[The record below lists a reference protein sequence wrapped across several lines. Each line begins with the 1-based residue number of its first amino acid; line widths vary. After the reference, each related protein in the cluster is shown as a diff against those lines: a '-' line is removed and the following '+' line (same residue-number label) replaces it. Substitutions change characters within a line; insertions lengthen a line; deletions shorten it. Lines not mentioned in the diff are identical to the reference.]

1 MATRITPK
9 EEQVLRK
16 ALARMNV
23 QAWGMAVGTVLGL
36 GLLIAT
42 VVLVVRGGDEV
53 GSHLGLL
60 RVYFPGYSVS
70 YVGSVIGFV
79 YAFVV
84 GYAIGRTIVVIYNKL
99 VDVMEHRARENGGR

>member
-1 MATRITPK
+1 MDTRITPK

-16 ALARMNV
+16 ALVRMNL
-23 QAWGMAVGTVLGL
+23 QAWGMAVGLLLGV
-36 GLLIAT
+36 GLMLATIA
-42 VVLVVRGGDEV
+42 LVVRGGDSM

-70 YVGSVIGFV
+70 YVGSLIGFV
-79 YAFVV
+79 YAFVI

-99 VDVMEHRARENGGR
+99 VDVVDR